1 MDGTDSKC
9 WFWLDFRISLI
20 KRLRERKRE
29 RESTHAYSWLAERE
43 DALRIQT
50 PPDEDD
56 DGTADED
63 IPPNLKPAGST
74 MRIIICA
81 LLISSSFLFNYS
93 PDLLIAICHQRKWDV
108 VKRHLSP
115 GVLRFKK
122 GGPQGKEVR
131 SSKFKKVRSSKLCQ
145 ITTLKSAN
153 PYPDIWCP
161 QRFHKVIVT
170 IHFYHKSRLAIL
182 KMSNQLWV
190 NCLFKSLQ
198 LIQITPLR
206 ILFASI
212 CILIYDGLFS
222 SAYLI
227 IYMST
232 LHQTKC
238 AFILSWCWI
247 INKTRAEH
255 HDNSEMSP
263 KGIWFMN

>member
-1 MDGTDSKC
+1 MLFSSRP
-9 WFWLDFRISLI
+9 LSSLI
-20 KRLRERKRE
+20 IRLTCWLQSVISANEMLW
-29 RESTHAYSWLAERE
+29 SVTYHPVSW
-43 DALRIQT
+43 D
-50 PPDEDD
+50 
-56 DGTADED
+56 
-63 IPPNLKPAGST
+63 LK
-74 MRIIICA
+74 I
-81 LLISSSFLFNYS
+81 
-93 PDLLIAICHQRKWDV
+93 
-108 VKRHLSP
+108 
-115 GVLRFKK
+115 
-122 GGPQGKEVR
+122 GGPE
-131 SSKFKKVRSSKLCQ
+131 VRSSKLCQ

-161 QRFHKVIVT
+161 QRFHKVTVT

-232 LHQTKC
+232 LHRTKC

-247 INKTRAEH
+247 INKTSAEH